1 VRAGA
6 DLSLEFALPNTN
18 QPIGVSTICSFRE
31 DPACFLL
38 HSPGFPFGRRSR
50 ADTTLFDSGTRRETP
65 HSSGLQLTLQPV
77 MRISISN
84 PLFNVIFWRP

>member
-1 VRAGA
+1 MRAGA

-38 HSPGFPFGRRSR
+38 HFRWAPFGGR
-50 ADTTLFDSGTRRETP
+50 AA
-65 HSSGLQLTLQPV
+65 LTLLCLIPE
-77 MRISISN
+77 REGRFFI
-84 PLFNVIFWRP
+84 LWGFN